1 MLLNRK
7 KRKIKFKNN
16 SEYLIPK
23 VVKNNSVLNFNIS
36 YIDIEVLGN
45 LSYLNIYYNV
55 MSKNTKNY
63 LRSLLKTED
72 NLFSCDYC
80 MLDDN
85 LYYCCKYLIPKKDT
99 FFANMCVNNTC
110 VYTKSDIDKMLDFC
124 KMFIQLYTK
133 SQAARESNLAIF
145 FYSETFITWFLKYLS
160 LLSESLYCSYTL

>member
-23 VVKNNSVLNFNIS
+23 VVKNNSVLNFNIF

-110 VYTKSDIDKMLDFC
+110 VYTKSDINKMLDFC

-145 FYSETFITWFLKYLS
+145 FILKLS
-160 LLSESLYCSYTL
+160 

>member
-7 KRKIKFKNN
+7 RKKIKFKNN

-23 VVKNNSVLNFNIS
+23 VVKNNLVLNFNIS
-36 YIDIEVLGN
+36 YIDIEMLGN
-45 LSYLNIYYNV
+45 VSYLNIYYNV

-63 LRSLLKTED
+63 LKSLLKTED

-80 MLDDN
+80 MLDNN

-110 VYTKSDIDKMLDFC
+110 IYMKSDIDKMLDFC

-133 SQAARESNLAIF
+133 ARLLVRVTWLF
-145 FYSETFITWFLKYLS
+145 FYSETFIT
-160 LLSESLYCSYTL
+160 